1 MPDGDPYFLHLLR
14 ECRDP
19 DRQRRMRALETL
31 SKDYI
36 ELVKAD
42 FLLFLLYRATHYE
55 EQIAVLSMMSQLGPG
70 APIDELVAI
79 LQDRADSNE
88 LPRGYVA
95 AVLAALEEK
104 APLDVFI
111 GILQD
116 PTEEVG
122 LREDIAGLLGQFGE
136 RVPLDVLLAAVADPE
151 PGVCAAGIES
161 LIEQGSRAPLEP
173 ILAQMIHPEWYVR
186 KAAIRAL
193 SAARERAPIEPIVAA
208 LNDPDARVRDAAAL
222 GVDILLEW
230 FGSRVP
236 LAPLISA
243 LGDENA
249 NVRESS
255 LDALA
260 NHPEYAPVELVVQAL
275 DDANPY
281 VRCAALLV
289 LERVGGER
297 VPEEVYPKLVE
308 MTATETHIN
317 ARKYATRTLLILKGI
332 LPGQAYGYPGGEFT
346 EG

>member
-1 MPDGDPYFLHLLR
+1 M
-14 ECRDP
+14 
-19 DRQRRMRALETL
+19 
-31 SKDYI
+31 
-36 ELVKAD
+36 
-42 FLLFLLYRATHYE
+42 YRATHYE
-55 EQIAVLSMMSQLGPG
+55 EQIAILSTISQLGQK
-70 APIDELVAI
+70 APVDELTAI

-95 AVLAALEEK
+95 AVLAALDDR
-104 APLDVFI
+104 APLEVFI
-111 GILQD
+111 ALLQD
-116 PTEEVG
+116 PTEEIG
-122 LREDIAGLLGQFGE
+122 LREDIAGLLVGE

-161 LIEQGSRAPLEP
+161 LSEQGPRAPIEP
-173 ILAQMIHPEWYVR
+173 ILAQATHPDWYVR

-208 LNDPDARVRDAAAL
+208 LSDPDARVRDAAAL

-236 LAPLISA
+236 LAPLIAA

-260 NHPEYAPVELVVQAL
+260 NHPEYAPVELVAQAL
-275 DDANPY
+275 DDPNPY

-289 LERVGGER
+289 LERMGSER
-297 VPEEVYPKLVE
+297 VPADVYPRLVE

-317 ARKYATRTLLILKGI
+317 ARRYATRTLLILKGI
-332 LPGQAYGYPGGEFT
+332 LPGQAYGYSSGEYT